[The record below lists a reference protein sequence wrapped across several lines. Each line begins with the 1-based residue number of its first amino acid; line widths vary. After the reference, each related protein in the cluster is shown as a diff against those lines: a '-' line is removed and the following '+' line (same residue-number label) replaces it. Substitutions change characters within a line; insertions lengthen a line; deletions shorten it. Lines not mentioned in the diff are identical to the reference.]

1 MKKPFSP
8 NYRWYIFAL
17 CAAMFII
24 SQFWRVS
31 NAVVA
36 NDLSRDLGLSPENLG
51 LLGGAFF
58 YSFCLAQLPMGP
70 LLDRF
75 GARVVMSTLACIG
88 AASAIVFALSS
99 SGTMAIMARAG
110 IGVGMAA
117 GLMGSYKIFT
127 TWFPPHKFATMSGIM
142 ISLGNVGAIGATTP
156 LALLSETLGWRGAF
170 LCMAIITLLLAVI
183 IYVVV
188 RDHPHRQA
196 GTPPDAPPSMSDIF
210 AGLRTVFGSSRFW
223 RLAPLAFASYG
234 AMITVL
240 ALWGGPYLMHTYG
253 LSKTT
258 ASGILLAIPIGAI
271 CGAPLWGRWSDKL
284 GRRKFLIMSVQ
295 AVMLLVF
302 SSLALGLKLPGWG
315 LLLQYWLLGFTATA
329 STLLYAQVKETFPL
343 FIAGTALTA
352 LNFFLMLGGAVFQH
366 LMGIIMGN
374 WTPSITGYLP
384 VVAYQWGF
392 GVSAALLALAL
403 IVYTTS
409 DDTTPEADSLAYTY
423 QNNPGST
430 DRHADDGIQSRP
442 LSKQQDGKGKDK
454 ERGCCRY

>member
-8 NYRWYIFAL
+8 NYHWCIFAL

-36 NDLSRDLGLSPENLG
+36 NELSHDLGLSPENLG

-75 GARVVMSTLACIG
+75 GSRVVMSSLGCIG
-88 AASAIVFALSS
+88 AASAIVFALSN
-99 SGTMAIMARAG
+99 SGTMAILARAG
-110 IGVGMAA
+110 LGVGMAA

-127 TWFPPHKFATMSGIM
+127 TWFPPHKFATLSGIM
-142 ISLGNVGAIGATTP
+142 ISLGNMGAIGATTP
-156 LALLSETLGWRGAF
+156 LALLSETFGWRGAF
-170 LCMAIITLLLAVI
+170 LCMAIVTLLLAVTM
-183 IYVVV
+183 YLVV
-188 RDHPHRQA
+188 RDHPHQQA
-196 GTPPDAPPSMSDIF
+196 GTLPPAPPSMSDIF
-210 AGLRTVFGSSRFW
+210 SGLRTVFGSSRFW

-240 ALWGGPYLMHTYG
+240 GLWGGPYLMHTYG

-258 ASGILLAIPIGAI
+258 ASGILLAIPVGAI

-284 GRRKFLIMSVQ
+284 GRRKLLALLVQ
-295 AVMLLVF
+295 GAMLLVF
-302 SSLALGLKLPGWG
+302 SSLAMGLKLPVWG
-315 LLLQYWLLGFTATA
+315 LLLQCWLLGFTATA

-366 LMGIIMGN
+366 MMGIIMGN
-374 WTPSITGYLP
+374 WTPSITGALP
-384 VVAYQWGF
+384 LVAYQWGF
-392 GVSAALLALAL
+392 GVCAAMLALAL
-403 IVYTTS
+403 IVYIGSKDTS
-409 DDTTPEADSLAYTY
+409 PTPDRQRSRE
-423 QNNPGST
+423 T
-430 DRHADDGIQSRP
+430 DP
-442 LSKQQDGKGKDK
+442 
-454 ERGCCRY
+454 